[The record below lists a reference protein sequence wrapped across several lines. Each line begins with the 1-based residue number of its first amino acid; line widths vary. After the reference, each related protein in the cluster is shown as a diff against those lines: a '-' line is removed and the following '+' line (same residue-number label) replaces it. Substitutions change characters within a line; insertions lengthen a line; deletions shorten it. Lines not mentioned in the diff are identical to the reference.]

1 MLAIGLGLIEY
12 FDPLDYYTWTNEVT
26 YYQLKYTTEPQDYY
40 VPADIVRHLT
50 AAFMNISG
58 GSTRNSSLTSFRIG
72 SSIITP
78 TSFAYLLS
86 VVSLV
91 AVSLRRGSWLL
102 VTVPML
108 FVLGVK
114 GALLLL
120 IISLILWWIWQL
132 TCSKPMLIV
141 SGVILAIGYVTFG
154 ITTGL
159 DNADY
164 HVVGFLGGVHGFMA
178 NPLGHGLGVGG
189 NQSAAAQAGFKM
201 DGPGGFTHV
210 GADFALESAVGV
222 LLYQT
227 GIASSLVFAV
237 FIAVLSA
244 GPLGELRGNQ
254 LRPLRQDIMFFAV
267 ATIMVNGVFQEEAYA
282 PYAAGLIMLL
292 CSCAIA
298 NGRRPHAVYKSVVR
312 RFAYKETFARP
323 GEIAAIT
330 PGMTGRHATG
340 V

>member
-1 MLAIGLGLIEY
+1 M
-12 FDPLDYYTWTNEVT
+12 
-26 YYQLKYTTEPQDYY
+26 
-40 VPADIVRHLT
+40 
-50 AAFMNISG
+50 S
-58 GSTRNSSLTSFRIG
+58 
-72 SSIITP
+72 
-78 TSFAYLLS
+78 
-86 VVSLV
+86 
-91 AVSLRRGSWLL
+91 
-102 VTVPML
+102 
-108 FVLGVK
+108 
-114 GALLLL
+114 
-120 IISLILWWIWQL
+120 
-132 TCSKPMLIV
+132 
-141 SGVILAIGYVTFG
+141 
-154 ITTGL
+154 
-159 DNADY
+159 
-164 HVVGFLGGVHGFMA
+164 

-189 NQSAAAQAGFKM
+189 NQSAAAQAEFKM

-267 ATIMVNGVFQEEAYA
+267 ATIMVNGVFQEEAYT

-312 RFAYKETFARP
+312 RFAYKDTFARP

-330 PGMTGRHATG
+330 PGMSGRRPPCNRCLRRQASAGCYFVAKLGVPDAACCSTQAGDQEKEGALRPAHAALILDVFRGPAAFPTVSPG
-340 V
+340 TASLRVRGNFATAACENCRHGTRRQHGRQNRSHQTEQDSALQSCQKAKGSSG